1 MSKKPT
7 IVVEDFKSLIVP
19 GLSSKYVKS
28 FWKKRTENCRKHQ
41 WLFKNFYFYVFLLQ
55 ERPTFSRQERPQ
67 ICVRNKEKGVKFSK
81 VTKS

>member
-41 WLFKNFYFYVFLLQ
+41 WLFKNFYFYVFLL
-55 ERPTFSRQERPQ
+55 
-67 ICVRNKEKGVKFSK
+67 
-81 VTKS
+81 